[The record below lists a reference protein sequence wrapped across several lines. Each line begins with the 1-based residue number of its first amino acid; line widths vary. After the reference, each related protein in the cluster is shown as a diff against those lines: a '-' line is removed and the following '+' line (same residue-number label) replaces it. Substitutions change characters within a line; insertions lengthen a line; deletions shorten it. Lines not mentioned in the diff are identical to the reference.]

1 MDDDHPSSYR
11 RFSSIF
17 VRNALIFSSRHDM
30 EVDLRTLL
38 KEVFVI
44 ALLAALAM
52 GLYAFVIY
60 HRNESS
66 PAPTATPIVTV
77 TPVPISLHDD
87 DSAWEATLTDPE
99 ALVEITDDPAF
110 QKRFPAGVSVHLID
124 QLRAPEALRGDYDAY
139 PFALRFGAVWPEPEP
154 GQTIKPE
161 MEAWA
166 DCVRD
171 FELGPTN
178 QLRCYLS
185 LRGEPGDTLDRLAS
199 AALHQALS
207 YALTG
212 RVTPDQTW
220 TSADAFLSLSPFSP

>member
-1 MDDDHPSSYR
+1 MD
-11 RFSSIF
+11 I
-17 VRNALIFSSRHDM
+17 
-30 EVDLRTLL
+30 DLRTIL
-38 KEVFVI
+38 KEVAII

-60 HRNESS
+60 HRNEPS
-66 PAPTATPIVTV
+66 PAPTATPTVTA

-87 DSAWEATLTDPE
+87 ATTWEATLTAPE
-99 ALVEITDDPAF
+99 ALAEITDAPAF

-124 QLRAPEALRGDYDAY
+124 QPRAPEALRGDYDDD

-171 FELGPTN
+171 FEIGPTDS
-178 QLRCYLS
+178 LRCYLFA
-185 LRGEPGDTLDRLAS
+185 RGEPGHVLDRLATS
-199 AALHQALS
+199 ALRQALD
-207 YALTG
+207 YTLTG
-212 RVTPDQTW
+212 RAAPDPTWTPD
-220 TSADAFLSLSPFSP
+220 DAFLSLSPSSP